1 MFLVLYKLW
10 CFTFPLNHFGNL
22 IQKICFSWC
31 FYIWVEILSIRNYL
45 AIVFSLNALNK
56 CCFSGSH
63 CLKLRGHGQEVVV
76 SPALWTQS
84 WSWMVEVVV
93 SPALWMQLWSWVV
106 EVVVGLALWIQ
117 SWSWAGDSC
126 QSCIVNTVVVM
137 LVEEVV
143 SCVASE
149 LLLLT
154 LPTCSFESEYHAFA
168 FCHAYMNRD
177 LIWRRVLLRR
187 RDLWAK
193 AWQPIHSHSDLS
205 LHCTFE
211 YGCFV
216 FSAFFRPILGKEWI
230 LWKWEGI

>member
-137 LVEEVV
+137 AGGG
-143 SCVASE
+143 SCQ
-149 LLLLT
+149 L
-154 LPTCSFESEYHAFA
+154 CSFRIAFVDVTYVFIWIRISCLCFLSCIYEQRPHLEA
-168 FCHAYMNRD
+168 CFIKEKRLVSQGMAAYSQSLRPLASLYIWIWVFC
-177 LIWRRVLLRR
+177 VL
-187 RDLWAK
+187 
-193 AWQPIHSHSDLS
+193 S
-205 LHCTFE
+205 
-211 YGCFV
+211 
-216 FSAFFRPILGKEWI
+216 IL
-230 LWKWEGI
+230 